1 MSDLRERP
9 ALRKRG
15 QPRQQYAATSLASQ
29 PASRASAGERRS
41 QADTRLH
48 QLPALGSREEGRLIR
63 RNQPLGRIFTGKVL
77 AATLLLSALSVA
89 GCKRGVAPAGLDVWA
104 VVNGDQIHR
113 AEAEKYYKSRLNPQA
128 PTPSQEEAL
137 SLTLNVLDELINN
150 EILIERAKKLGLEA
164 TDGEVEDKFMEF
176 KNPYTEDEF
185 QRQLKDRG
193 VTTNDLKDDIR
204 RQLSVQKLLNREVVA
219 KISITDQDIS
229 DFYNQNRAQF
239 NVAETQY
246 RVAQILVTPRK
257 DPQLHNRK
265 NDDATTDVE
274 ARRKAAALVQQLA
287 NGADFVQLAMDYS
300 EDPATASSG
309 GDLGYVPESSL
320 NQSDP
325 ALKSAVVR
333 LKVGEVSPIIP
344 LKDGYHILKLM
355 AREAPGQRQLS
366 DPQVQQ
372 SIRDTLRSRKEQLL
386 RAAYM
391 AEARDGAKVINY
403 LAQQVIESN
412 GKLPEIPKFGS
423 SALPP
428 GPASSAPGSTLTPVP
443 ASIPAP
449 GNTPAPSHP

>member
-1 MSDLRERP
+1 VV
-9 ALRKRG
+9 RKVFS
-15 QPRQQYAATSLASQ
+15 AA
-29 PASRASAGERRS
+29 
-41 QADTRLH
+41 
-48 QLPALGSREEGRLIR
+48 
-63 RNQPLGRIFTGKVL
+63 
-77 AATLLLSALSVA
+77 LLLSALA
-89 GCKRGVAPAGLDVWA
+89 AFGCKRNDAAPSADVWA
-104 VVNGDQIHR
+104 IVNGDQIHR

-150 EILIERAKKLGLEA
+150 DILIQRARKLGMEA
-164 TDGEVEDKFMEF
+164 TDGEVEDKFTEF
-176 KNPYTEDEF
+176 KTPYTEDEF

-193 VTTNDLKDDIR
+193 VTPTDLKDDLR
-204 RQLSVQKLLNREVVA
+204 RQLTVQKLLNREVVG

-239 NVAETQY
+239 NVAEAQY
-246 RVAQILVTPRK
+246 RIAQILVTPHK

-274 ARRKAAALVQQLA
+274 ARRKSAALLQQLA
-287 NGADFVQLAMDYS
+287 TGADFTQLAMDYS

-325 ALKSAVVR
+325 ALKHTVVT
-333 LKVGEVSPIIP
+333 LKVGQVSPIIS

-355 AREAPGQRQLS
+355 ARESPGQRQIS

-372 SIRDTLRSRKEQLL
+372 SIRDTLRNRKEQLL

-391 AEARDGAKVINY
+391 AEARDGAKVTNY

-423 SALPP
+423 ASGA
-428 GPASSAPGSTLTPVP
+428 PAPATAPAP
-443 ASIPAP
+443 ANIPAASQP
-449 GNTPAPSHP
+449 

>member
-1 MSDLRERP
+1 MISK
-9 ALRKRG
+9 A
-15 QPRQQYAATSLASQ
+15 
-29 PASRASAGERRS
+29 
-41 QADTRLH
+41 
-48 QLPALGSREEGRLIR
+48 
-63 RNQPLGRIFTGKVL
+63 F
-77 AATLLLSALSVA
+77 AATLLFSALTAA
-89 GCKRGVAPAGLDVWA
+89 GCRHDAPPTPDVWA
-104 VVNGDQIHR
+104 VVNGEQIHR
-113 AEAEKYYKSRLNPQA
+113 AEVEKYYKSRLNPQA

-150 EILIERAKKLGLEA
+150 DILIQRAKKLGLEA
-164 TDGEVEDKFMEF
+164 TDGQVEDKFTEF

-193 VTTNDLKDDIR
+193 VTTSDLKEDIR
-204 RQLSVQKLLNREVVA
+204 RDLTVQTLLNREVA
-219 KISITDQDIS
+219 SKISPTDQDIS

-239 NVAETQY
+239 NVAEAQY
-246 RVAQILVTPRK
+246 RVAQILVTPHK

-274 ARRKAAALVQQLA
+274 ARRKSAALLQQLA
-287 NGADFVQLAMDYS
+287 NGSDFTQLAMDYS

-309 GDLGYVPESSL
+309 GDLGYIPESSL

-325 ALKSAVVR
+325 ALKRTVVS
-333 LKVGEVSPIIP
+333 LKVGEVSPIIS
-344 LKDGYHILKLM
+344 LKDGYHILKLT
-355 AREAPGQRQLS
+355 AKEAPGQRQIS

-372 SIRDTLRSRKEQLL
+372 SIRDTLRNRKEQLL

-423 SALPP
+423 SALTPSPAGAPALRSIP
-428 GPASSAPGSTLTPVP
+428 GPSQP
-443 ASIPAP
+443 
-449 GNTPAPSHP
+449 

>member
-1 MSDLRERP
+1 
-9 ALRKRG
+9 
-15 QPRQQYAATSLASQ
+15 
-29 PASRASAGERRS
+29 
-41 QADTRLH
+41 
-48 QLPALGSREEGRLIR
+48 
-63 RNQPLGRIFTGKVL
+63 VL
-77 AATLLLSALSVA
+77 KKAFAATLLLSALSVS
-89 GCKRGVAPAGLDVWA
+89 GCKRDATTPSGPDVWA
-104 VVNGDQIHR
+104 LVNGEQIHR

-150 EILIERAKKLGLEA
+150 DILIQRARRLGMEA
-164 TDGEVEDKFMEF
+164 TDGEVEDKFTEF

-193 VTTNDLKDDIR
+193 VTTTDLKDDIR

-239 NVAETQY
+239 NVAEPQF

-274 ARRKAAALVQQLA
+274 ARRKSAALLQQLA
-287 NGADFVQLAMDYS
+287 NGADFTQLAMDYS

-325 ALKSAVVR
+325 ALKRAVVS
-333 LKVGEVSPIIP
+333 LKVGQVSPIIP

-355 AREAPGQRQLS
+355 AREAPGQRQIS

-372 SIRDTLRSRKEQLL
+372 SIRDTLRNRKEQLL

-391 AEARDGAKVINY
+391 AEARDGAKVTNY

-423 SALPP
+423 SAVAPGTAPAAPGIAPVAPP
-428 GPASSAPGSTLTPVP
+428 G
-443 ASIPAP
+443 
-449 GNTPAPSHP
+449 TPAPSQP

>member
-1 MSDLRERP
+1 MV
-9 ALRKRG
+9 RKVFS
-15 QPRQQYAATSLASQ
+15 AA
-29 PASRASAGERRS
+29 
-41 QADTRLH
+41 
-48 QLPALGSREEGRLIR
+48 
-63 RNQPLGRIFTGKVL
+63 
-77 AATLLLSALSVA
+77 LLLSALA
-89 GCKRGVAPAGLDVWA
+89 AFGCKRNDAAPSADVWA
-104 VVNGDQIHR
+104 IVNGDQIHR

-150 EILIERAKKLGLEA
+150 DILIQRARKLGMEA
-164 TDGEVEDKFMEF
+164 TDGEVEDKFTEF
-176 KNPYTEDEF
+176 KTPYTEDEF

-193 VTTNDLKDDIR
+193 VTPTDLKDDLR
-204 RQLSVQKLLNREVVA
+204 RQLTVQKLLNREVVG

-239 NVAETQY
+239 NVAEAQY
-246 RVAQILVTPRK
+246 RIAQILVTPHK

-274 ARRKAAALVQQLA
+274 ARRKSAALLQQLA
-287 NGADFVQLAMDYS
+287 TGADFTQLAMDYS

-325 ALKSAVVR
+325 ALKHTVVT
-333 LKVGEVSPIIP
+333 LKVGQVSPIIS

-355 AREAPGQRQLS
+355 ARESPGQRQIS

-372 SIRDTLRSRKEQLL
+372 SIRDTLRNRKEQLL

-391 AEARDGAKVINY
+391 AEARDGAKVTNY

-423 SALPP
+423 ASGATA
-428 GPASSAPGSTLTPVP
+428 PATAPAP
-443 ASIPAP
+443 ANIPAASQP
-449 GNTPAPSHP
+449 

>member
-1 MSDLRERP
+1 VV
-9 ALRKRG
+9 RKVFS
-15 QPRQQYAATSLASQ
+15 AA
-29 PASRASAGERRS
+29 
-41 QADTRLH
+41 
-48 QLPALGSREEGRLIR
+48 
-63 RNQPLGRIFTGKVL
+63 
-77 AATLLLSALSVA
+77 LLLSALA
-89 GCKRGVAPAGLDVWA
+89 AFGCKRNDAAPSADVWA
-104 VVNGDQIHR
+104 IVNGDQIHR

-150 EILIERAKKLGLEA
+150 DILIQRARKLGMEA
-164 TDGEVEDKFMEF
+164 TDGEVEDKFTEF
-176 KNPYTEDEF
+176 KTPYTEDEF

-193 VTTNDLKDDIR
+193 VTPTDLKDDLR
-204 RQLSVQKLLNREVVA
+204 RQLTVQKLLNREVVG

-239 NVAETQY
+239 NVAEAQY
-246 RVAQILVTPRK
+246 RIAQILVTPHK

-274 ARRKAAALVQQLA
+274 ARRKSAALLQQLA
-287 NGADFVQLAMDYS
+287 TGADFTQLAMDYS

-325 ALKSAVVR
+325 ALKHTVVT
-333 LKVGEVSPIIP
+333 LKVGQVSPIIS

-355 AREAPGQRQLS
+355 ARESPGQRQIS

-372 SIRDTLRSRKEQLL
+372 SIRDTLRNRKEQLL

-391 AEARDGAKVINY
+391 AEARDGAKVTNY

-423 SALPP
+423 ASGA
-428 GPASSAPGSTLTPVP
+428 PAPATAPVP
-443 ASIPAP
+443 ANIPAASQP
-449 GNTPAPSHP
+449 

>member
-1 MSDLRERP
+1 VV
-9 ALRKRG
+9 RKVFS
-15 QPRQQYAATSLASQ
+15 AA
-29 PASRASAGERRS
+29 
-41 QADTRLH
+41 
-48 QLPALGSREEGRLIR
+48 
-63 RNQPLGRIFTGKVL
+63 
-77 AATLLLSALSVA
+77 LLLSALA
-89 GCKRGVAPAGLDVWA
+89 AFGCKRNDAAPSADVWA
-104 VVNGDQIHR
+104 IVNGDQIHR

-150 EILIERAKKLGLEA
+150 DILIQRARKLGMEA
-164 TDGEVEDKFMEF
+164 TDGEVEDKFTEF
-176 KNPYTEDEF
+176 KTPYTEDEF

-193 VTTNDLKDDIR
+193 VTPTDLKDDLR
-204 RQLSVQKLLNREVVA
+204 RQLTVQKLLNREVVA

-239 NVAETQY
+239 NVAEAQY
-246 RVAQILVTPRK
+246 RIAQILVTPHK

-274 ARRKAAALVQQLA
+274 ARRKSAALLQQLA
-287 NGADFVQLAMDYS
+287 TGADFTQLAMDYS

-325 ALKSAVVR
+325 ALKHTVVT
-333 LKVGEVSPIIP
+333 LKVGQVSPIIS

-355 AREAPGQRQLS
+355 ARESPGQRQIS

-372 SIRDTLRSRKEQLL
+372 SIRDTLRNRKEQLL

-391 AEARDGAKVINY
+391 AEARDGAKVTNY

-423 SALPP
+423 ASGA
-428 GPASSAPGSTLTPVP
+428 PAPATAPAP
-443 ASIPAP
+443 ANIPAASQP
-449 GNTPAPSHP
+449 

>member
-1 MSDLRERP
+1 VV
-9 ALRKRG
+9 RKV
-15 QPRQQYAATSLASQ
+15 
-29 PASRASAGERRS
+29 
-41 QADTRLH
+41 
-48 QLPALGSREEGRLIR
+48 
-63 RNQPLGRIFTGKVL
+63 F
-77 AATLLLSALSVA
+77 AATLLVSALSA
-89 GCKRGVAPAGLDVWA
+89 FGCKHDAAPPTPDVWA
-104 VVNGDQIHR
+104 IVNGDQIHR

-150 EILIERAKKLGLEA
+150 DILIQRARKVGLEA
-164 TDGEVEDKFMEF
+164 TDGEVEDKFTEF
-176 KNPYTEDEF
+176 KSPYTEDEF

-193 VTTNDLKDDIR
+193 VTPSDLKDDLR
-204 RQLSVQKLLNREVVA
+204 RQLTVQKLLNREVVA
-219 KISITDQDIS
+219 KISITDQDIT
-229 DFYNQNRAQF
+229 DFYSQNRAQF
-239 NVAETQY
+239 NVAEAQY
-246 RVAQILVTPRK
+246 RIAQILVTPHK

-274 ARRKAAALVQQLA
+274 ARRKSAALLQQLA
-287 NGADFVQLAMDYS
+287 TGADFTQLAMDYS

-325 ALKSAVVR
+325 ALKRTVVS
-333 LKVGEVSPIIP
+333 LKVGQVSPIIS

-355 AREAPGQRQLS
+355 AREAPGQRQIS

-372 SIRDTLRSRKEQLL
+372 SIRDTLRNRKEQLL

-391 AEARDGAKVINY
+391 AEARDGAKVTNY

-423 SALPP
+423 
-428 GPASSAPGSTLTPVP
+428 ASGAPAPGSAP
-443 ASIPAP
+443 APANIPAASQP
-449 GNTPAPSHP
+449 

>member
-1 MSDLRERP
+1 VLRNVFS
-9 ALRKRG
+9 
-15 QPRQQYAATSLASQ
+15 AA
-29 PASRASAGERRS
+29 
-41 QADTRLH
+41 
-48 QLPALGSREEGRLIR
+48 
-63 RNQPLGRIFTGKVL
+63 
-77 AATLLLSALSVA
+77 LLLSALA
-89 GCKRGVAPAGLDVWA
+89 AFGCKRSDVAPTADVWA
-104 VVNGDQIHR
+104 IVNGDQIHR

-150 EILIERAKKLGLEA
+150 DILIQRARKLGMEA
-164 TDGEVEDKFMEF
+164 TDGEVEDKFTEF
-176 KNPYTEDEF
+176 KTPYTEDEF

-193 VTTNDLKDDIR
+193 VTTNDLKDDLR
-204 RQLSVQKLLNREVVA
+204 RQLTVQKLLNREVVG
-219 KISITDQDIS
+219 KISITDQDIT

-239 NVAETQY
+239 NVAEAQY
-246 RVAQILVTPRK
+246 RIAQILVTPHK

-274 ARRKAAALVQQLA
+274 ARRKSAALLQQLA
-287 NGADFVQLAMDYS
+287 TGADFTQLAMDYS

-325 ALKSAVVR
+325 ALKRTVVS
-333 LKVGEVSPIIP
+333 LKVGQVSPIIS

-355 AREAPGQRQLS
+355 ARESPGQRQIS

-372 SIRDTLRSRKEQLL
+372 SIRDTLRNRKEQLL

-391 AEARDGAKVINY
+391 AEARDGAKVTNY

-423 SALPP
+423 ASGAPS
-428 GPASSAPGSTLTPVP
+428 PAT
-443 ASIPAP
+443 
-449 GNTPAPSHP
+449 TPAPANIPAASQP